1 MMFALTLAF
10 VIFLSIVA
18 RIPFIV
24 DYLNVT
30 RAKGFHSM
38 RIGRM
43 NLPLKELEMFLKERE

>member
-1 MMFALTLAF
+1 MFALTLAF